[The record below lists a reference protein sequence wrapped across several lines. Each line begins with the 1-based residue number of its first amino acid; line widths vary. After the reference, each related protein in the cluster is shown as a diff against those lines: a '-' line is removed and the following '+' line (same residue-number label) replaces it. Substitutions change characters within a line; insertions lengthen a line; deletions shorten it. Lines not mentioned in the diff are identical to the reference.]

1 MRTRAAVP
9 VLSAAFFSVILF
21 ASTACA
27 SPRGRVYVR
36 ARPPAAVVEVRAIAP
51 GPRHVWVGGHQRWD
65 GRRYAWS
72 PGGWAVPPRPRAV
85 WVPARWVHE
94 PRGWYFAAGYWR

>member
-9 VLSAAFFSVILF
+9 VLSAACLSLILS
-21 ASTACA
+21 ASTAFA

-36 ARPPAAVVEVRAIAP
+36 ARPPAALVEVRAIAP
-51 GPRHVWVGGHQRWD
+51 GPWHVWVGGHQRWD

-72 PGGWAVPPRPRAV
+72 PGRWAVHPRPRAV